1 MTTAVEQCVALI
13 GQRAPGFAPRAGIV
27 LGSGLGG
34 YADQAEIVA
43 TIPYGD
49 LPGFPAP
56 GVAGHSGKLIL
67 GRIGGT
73 AVALLQGR
81 AHYYEHGRADVM
93 KVPVRTLA
101 RLGCET
107 LVLTNSAGSLRT
119 EMAPGSVMLVTDH
132 INFTGQSPLFGE
144 IGNDRFADMV
154 GAYDATSAQRLKDIA
169 AAAGIR
175 LHGGVYMWFCGP
187 SFETPA
193 EIRAAAMLG
202 ADAVGMSTVPEVILA
217 RHAKMKVAALSI
229 ITNFAAGMSEEK
241 LSHGH
246 TLENARLAADAV
258 TRLLDEFLATL
269 SQATPG
275 QD

>member
-1 MTTAVEQCVALI
+1 MTMAVDQCLDI
-13 GQRAPGFAPRAGIV
+13 IRARADGFTPRAGVV

-34 YADQAEIVA
+34 YADEVEAVA
-43 TIPYGD
+43 AIPYAD

-56 GVAGHSGKLIL
+56 GVAGHSGKLVL
-67 GRIGGT
+67 GRVGGT
-73 AVALLQGR
+73 PVALLAGR

-107 LVLTNSAGSLRT
+107 LVLTNSAGSLRLD
-119 EMAPGSVMLVTDH
+119 MAPGSVMLITDH

-144 IGNDRFADMV
+144 TGNDRFVDMV
-154 GAYDATSAQRLKDIA
+154 GAYDAASAERLAAIA
-169 AAAGIR
+169 AAAGVT
-175 LHGGVYMWFCGP
+175 LHQGVYLWFCGP
-187 SFETPA
+187 SFETAA
-193 EIRAAAMLG
+193 EIRAAKVLG

-241 LSHGH
+241 LSHAH

-258 TRLLDEFLATL
+258 RRLLDGFLKGLA
-269 SQATPG
+269 
-275 QD
+275 

>member
-1 MTTAVEQCVALI
+1 MTTAVEQCLAVI
-13 GQRAPGFAPRAGIV
+13 GARAPGFAPRAGIV

-34 YADQAEIVA
+34 YADRAEAVA

-56 GVAGHSGKLIL
+56 GVAGHSGQLVL

-73 AVALLQGR
+73 PVAVLQGR
-81 AHYYEHGRADVM
+81 AHYYEHGRADAM

-107 LVLTNSAGSLRT
+107 LVITNSAGSLRAA
-119 EMAPGSVMLVTDH
+119 MVPGSVMLITDH
-132 INFTGQSPLFGE
+132 INFTGQSPLFGDA
-144 IGNDRFADMV
+144 GNDRFTDMA
-154 GAYDATSAQRLKDIA
+154 GAYDAASAQRLKEIA
-169 AAAGIR
+169 AAAGIG
-175 LHGGVYMWFCGP
+175 LHSGVYMWFCGP

-193 EIRAAAMLG
+193 EIRAAALLG

-217 RHAKMKVAALSI
+217 RHAKMKVAALSV

-246 TLENARLAADAV
+246 TLENARLAAAAV
-258 TRLLDEFLATL
+258 ARLLDEFLATL
-269 SQATPG
+269 GKT
-275 QD
+275 

>member
-1 MTTAVEQCVALI
+1 MTTAVNECVAAI
-13 GQRAPGFAPRAGIV
+13 RARAPGFAPRVGIV

-43 TIPYGD
+43 TIPYAD

-56 GVAGHSGKLIL
+56 GVAGHSGKLVL

-73 AVALLQGR
+73 PVALLAGR

-101 RLGCET
+101 RLGCDT
-107 LVLTNSAGSLRT
+107 LVLTNSAGSLRR
-119 EMAPGSVMLVTDH
+119 EVPPGSVMLITDH

-144 IGNDRFADMV
+144 SGNDRFVDMV
-154 GAYDATSAQRLKDIA
+154 GAYDAVSAQRLMGIA
-169 AAAGIR
+169 ASESIT
-175 LHGGVYMWFCGP
+175 LHQGTYMWFCGP

-193 EIRAAAMLG
+193 EIRAAATLG

-229 ITNFAAGMSEEK
+229 ITNFAAGMSDEK

-246 TLENARLAADAV
+246 TLENARLATDTV
-258 TRLLDEFLATL
+258 RRLLNEFIKGLN
-269 SQATPG
+269 
-275 QD
+275 